1 MRNLFGRAFKPVLV
15 LTMLVSLLV
24 ACAEP
29 LSPEEAVR
37 VRAQGWMDALLN
49 GDLES
54 AYDYTSPSYRQ
65 FATAGRY
72 NARVEGA
79 VGWDTGEVDTV
90 ECEGQVCQ
98 VRFIVEYEIKQM
110 GVRNRRP
117 LDYKWIQVEGD
128 WWLYVPAK

>member
-1 MRNLFGRAFKPVLV
+1 MRNLFGCAVRSALV
-15 LTMLVSLLV
+15 LPILASLLV

-37 VRAQGWMDALLN
+37 LRAQGWMDALLA
-49 GDLES
+49 GDLEG
-54 AYDYTSPSYRQ
+54 AYGYTSPSYRQ

-72 NARVEGA
+72 HARVEGA
-79 VGWDTGEVDTV
+79 GSWDVGEVDTV
-90 ECEGQVCQ
+90 ECEDQVCQ
-98 VRFIVEYEIKQM
+98 VRVIVEYEIKQM

-117 LDYKWIQVEGD
+117 LDYKWIEVEGD